1 MKTLW
6 QKRAVRITVY
16 LVAVMLIIVLSLK
29 PLLRGIG
36 RWLNATDPTAQTEM
50 CFVLGGNSFERGLAA
65 VELWRQ
71 FPEQKFIT
79 TGGHYPYQIMCL
91 DTMMLE
97 CELTRHWMISNGVPP
112 TSIDTL
118 ASAHST
124 FDESNEILHWCN
136 ENNVRNITIISSAF
150 HMRRVRMV
158 FEDTFE
164 EAGISVNYHGATAV
178 DYNHHNWWQN
188 EEGLIMA
195 NNEIV
200 KLAYYFFNY

>member
-6 QKRAVRITVY
+6 QKRIVRIATY
-16 LVAVMLIIVLSLK
+16 LLAFALIIAISLK
-29 PLLRGIG
+29 PILRGIG
-36 RWLNATDPTAQTEM
+36 CWLNATDPTAQTEM

-65 VELWRQ
+65 VELWRLY
-71 FPEQKFIT
+71 PEQKFIT

-97 CELTRHWMISNGVPP
+97 CELTRHWMIHNGVPE

-118 ASAHST
+118 GSAHST
-124 FDESNEILHWCN
+124 LDESNEILNWCN
-136 ENNVRNITIISSAF
+136 QHGVKNITVISSAF

-158 FEDTFE
+158 FEKKFE
-164 EAGISVNYHGATAV
+164 DAGVHVNFHGAAAV
-178 DYNHHNWWQN
+178 DYNNQNWWKN

-195 NNEIV
+195 NNELV
-200 KLAYYFFNY
+200 KLIYYFFNY